1 MHCALYDPKKGRVE
15 MYLYSLSF
23 QTVRVDGQ
31 MFTFS
36 AGEAIHT
43 ENCQK
48 YAVDEFQILAAASG
62 FAPVRAWVDDQR
74 LFSIHYLAVT

>member
-1 MHCALYDPKKGRVE
+1 
-15 MYLYSLSF
+15 
-23 QTVRVDGQ
+23 

-48 YAVDEFQILAAASG
+48 YDVEEFKILAAASG
-62 FAPVRAWVDDQR
+62 FAPVQAWVDDQR
-74 LFSIHYLAVT
+74 IFSIHYLAVN